1 MTDTIDIPVTGM
13 HCAACVSRVQG
24 AAEAAPGVSGA
35 VVNLLTKTATVEY
48 DPAIAS
54 PQSLVA
60 AISATGYTAQLP
72 VPDQPAA
79 QRQQQQDDSAAI
91 EYRGHLT
98 NGAASL
104 VIGVAMMFVPMPFA
118 MAHSTVRFALLII
131 TSLVMLVAGR
141 QFYVRAWIAFRHRSA
156 DMNTLIAI
164 GTGAAYLFS
173 TVATFVPD
181 LLARHGVAADLYFE
195 AVVIIIALIRI
206 GYALEARAQTQ
217 TAGAL
222 RALIN
227 LQPKTARVVRGAAE
241 HDVPVE
247 QVAAGDT
254 ILVRPGERLPV
265 DGDVVGGSSF
275 VDESMLTGEPTPVQ
289 KVVGSRV
296 VGGTINRTGAFTYR
310 ATTLGDASTLARI
323 VRLMRDAQ
331 GTRAPIQR
339 LADRISS
346 VFVPAVLI
354 IATLTFAIWFFVAGP
369 AGLGHAIAASVS
381 VLIIACPCAMGL
393 AVPTAVMVAT
403 GRGAALG
410 VLIKGGAA
418 LERAANVTTVVID
431 KTGTITE
438 GKPTVTDVIMA
449 VPENVNRAE
458 LLSLAAAV
466 ESRSEHPIGS
476 AITDFASQSGARAAT
491 PSSFEAI
498 TGRGAIGVVDGRA
511 VIIGNAAM
519 MSDSDVDVAGL
530 NADAERLSAAAR
542 TVVFVAVDGTLAGLL
557 AIADPIKATSPEA
570 VRRFIAMGLEV
581 VMLTGDQPAAA
592 AAIAREAGISSVIA
606 GVLPEGKV
614 EAITK
619 LQSTGKI
626 VAMIGDGINDAP
638 ALAKADV
645 GIAVGTGTDVAIE
658 ASDITLMRGDLHAAV
673 DAIQLARQ
681 TMRTMRQN
689 LFWAFAYNSV
699 GIPVAAGVLFPAFG
713 LLLNP
718 MIASAA
724 MALSSVSVVTNSLRL
739 KRFVPNRQSR

>member
-1 MTDTIDIPVTGM
+1 MTNTIDIPVSGM
-13 HCAACVSRVQG
+13 HCAACVGRVQG

-48 DPAIAS
+48 DPTIAS

-79 QRQQQQDDSAAI
+79 QRQQQQDDSAAV

-118 MAHSTVRFALLII
+118 MAHSAVRFALLII

-141 QFYVRAWIAFRHRSA
+141 QFYVRAWIAFRHHSA

-173 TVATFVPD
+173 AVGTFMPE

-206 GYALEARAQTQ
+206 GYALEAKAQTQ

-227 LQPKTARVVRGAAE
+227 LQPKSARVVRGNAE

-254 ILVRPGERLPV
+254 IIVRPGERLPV
-265 DGDVVGGSSF
+265 DGDVIDGSSF

-289 KVVGSRV
+289 KVIGNRV

-346 VFVPAVLI
+346 VFVPAVLV
-354 IATLTFAIWFFVAGP
+354 IATLTFAIWFFVAGQ

-438 GKPTVTDVIMA
+438 GKPTVTDVVMA

-458 LLSLAAAV
+458 LLSLAAAI

-476 AITDFASQSGARAAT
+476 AITEFASQSGSRVAG

-498 TGRGAIGVVDGRA
+498 AGRGARGVVDGRKI
-511 VIIGNAAM
+511 IIGNAAM
-519 MSDSDVDVAGL
+519 MAQSDVDVAVL
-530 NADAERLSAAAR
+530 NADAERLGAAAR
-542 TVVFVAVDGTLAGLL
+542 TVVFVAIDGKLAGLL
-557 AIADPIKATSPEA
+557 AIADPIKATSREA

-581 VMLTGDQPAAA
+581 VMLTGDQPTAA
-592 AAIAREAGISSVIA
+592 AAIAHEAGISSVIA

-619 LQSTGKI
+619 LQSAGKI

-658 ASDITLMRGDLHAAV
+658 ASDIALMRGDLHAAV

-689 LFWAFAYNSV
+689 LFWAFGYNSI
-699 GIPVAAGVLFPAFG
+699 GIPIAAGVLFPAFG

-739 KRFVPNRQSR
+739 KRFVPNRQSQ

>member
-1 MTDTIDIPVTGM
+1 M
-13 HCAACVSRVQG
+13 
-24 AAEAAPGVSGA
+24 SGA

-48 DPAIAS
+48 DPAIAT
-54 PQSLVA
+54 PESLVA

-79 QRQQQQDDSAAI
+79 QLQQQQDDSAAV
-91 EYRGHLT
+91 EYRAHIM

-104 VIGVAMMFVPMPFA
+104 IIGIAMMFVPMPFA
-118 MAHSTVRFALLII
+118 MAHPTVRYALLVI
-131 TSLVMLVAGR
+131 TTLVMLVAGR

-173 TVATFVPD
+173 AVATFVPD
-181 LLARHGVAADLYFE
+181 FLARHGVAADLYFE

-227 LQPKTARVVRGAAE
+227 LQPKTARVVRGDTE

-254 ILVRPGERLPV
+254 IIVRPGERLPV

-289 KVVGSRV
+289 KVLGSRV

-354 IATLTFAIWFFVAGP
+354 IATLTFAIWFVVAGP

-418 LERAANVTTVVID
+418 LERAANVTTVVFD

-438 GKPTVTDVIMA
+438 GKPTVTDVILT
-449 VPENVNRAE
+449 VPENINRAE
-458 LLSLAAAV
+458 LLSLAAAI

-476 AITDFASQSGARAAT
+476 AITEFASRNAARTAS

-498 TGRGAIGVVDGRA
+498 TGRGAHGVVDGRA
-511 VIIGNAAM
+511 VSIGNAAM
-519 MSDSDVDVAGL
+519 MSQSDVNVAGL
-530 NADAERLSAAAR
+530 HADSERLSAAAR
-542 TVVFVAVDGTLAGLL
+542 TVVFVAIDGKLAGLL
-557 AIADPIKATSPEA
+557 AIADPIKATSPA
-570 VRRFIAMGLEV
+570 AIRRFIAMGLEV

-592 AAIAREAGISSVIA
+592 AAIAREAGITSVIA

-619 LQSTGKI
+619 LQNAGKI

-739 KRFVPNRQSR
+739 KRFVPNRQSQ

>member
-1 MTDTIDIPVTGM
+1 MTSTINIPVTGM
-13 HCAACVSRVQG
+13 HCAACVGRVQS
-24 AAEAAPGVSGA
+24 AAEATPGVSGA

-48 DPAIAS
+48 DPAIAT

-79 QRQQQQDDSAAI
+79 QLQQQQDDSAAL
-91 EYRGHLT
+91 EYRGHLM
-98 NGAASL
+98 NGIASL
-104 VIGVAMMFVPMPFA
+104 VIGVAMMLVPMPFA
-118 MAHSTVRFALLII
+118 MAHPSLRYALLII
-131 TSLVMLVAGR
+131 TTLVMLIAGR

-173 TVATFVPD
+173 AVATFVPEF
-181 LLARHGVAADLYFE
+181 LARHGVAADLYFE

-222 RALIN
+222 RSLIN
-227 LQPKTARVVRGAAE
+227 LQPKTARVVRGDAE
-241 HDVPVE
+241 QDVPVE
-247 QVAAGDT
+247 QVATGDT
-254 ILVRPGERLPV
+254 IVVRPGERLPV

-289 KVVGSRV
+289 KVLGSRV

-346 VFVPAVLI
+346 VFVPAVLV

-403 GRGAALG
+403 GRGAAFG

-449 VPENVNRAE
+449 VPENINRAE
-458 LLSLAAAV
+458 LLSLAAAI

-476 AITDFASQSGARAAT
+476 AITDFASQSGSRVAS

-498 TGRGAIGVVDGRA
+498 AGRGAHGVVDGRK
-511 VIIGNAAM
+511 VMIGNAAM
-519 MSDSDVDVAGL
+519 MAQSDVDVAAL
-530 NADAERLSAAAR
+530 KSDAERLGASSR
-542 TVVFVAVDGTLAGLL
+542 TVVFVAIDGKLAGLL
-557 AIADPIKATSPEA
+557 AIADPIKATSPAA

-592 AAIAREAGISSVIA
+592 AAIAREAGITSVIA

-619 LQSTGKI
+619 LQSAGKI

-658 ASDITLMRGDLHAAV
+658 ASDIALMRGDLHAAV

-681 TMRTMRQN
+681 TMRIMRQN

-739 KRFVPNRQSR
+739 KRFVPNRQSQ